1 MQVRLLP
8 GRPFCQGVGE
18 SARPRLPWKQ
28 EIGGWNPPAL
38 TNSALVQRNGR
49 PALNRET
56 LVRSQEALPNVVPWR
71 NRNAA
76 VRKTAMSR
84 GSTGRHVHIQESQS
98 DECRAPAA
106 IRLVAS
112 AM

>member
-1 MQVRLLP
+1 V
-8 GRPFCQGVGE
+8 
-18 SARPRLPWKQ
+18 
-28 EIGGWNPPAL
+28 
-38 TNSALVQRNGR
+38 
-49 PALNRET
+49 
-56 LVRSQEALPNVVPWR
+56 PNVVPWR